1 MRHGKSSWED
11 FNVADHDR
19 ELLNIG
25 IIKTKKVAD
34 FLKSKNI
41 KPDIILSS
49 TATRAFETSKIV
61 AAKLGYKEDGIKT
74 SKNIYHA
81 GADDIFDELFALDD
95 SISSVMIFGHNPTFT
110 DFVNYFKKPEIYNL
124 PTSGV
129 AAISFKT
136 DKWEEIPNS
145 KSKIEFLVT
154 PKML

>member
-1 MRHGKSSWED
+1 MRHGKSSWAD

-19 ELLNIG
+19 ELLNVG
-25 IIKTKKVAD
+25 IKKTKKVAD

-61 AAKLGYKEDGIKT
+61 AAKLGYTKDNIKT

>member
-1 MRHGKSSWED
+1 MRHGKSSWDD
-11 FNVADHDR
+11 FNVLDHDR
-19 ELLNIG
+19 VLLPVG
-25 IIKTKKVAD
+25 IKKTNKIAE

-49 TATRAFETSKIV
+49 TATRAHETSKIV
-61 AAKLGYKEDGIKT
+61 AAKLGYAEGNIKT

-81 GADDIFDELFALDD
+81 GSDDIFDELFALND
-95 SISSVMIFGHNPTFT
+95 SIDSVMIFGHNPTFT

-136 DKWEEIPNS
+136 DKWEDIPNS
-145 KSKIEFLVT
+145 KSKVEFIVT